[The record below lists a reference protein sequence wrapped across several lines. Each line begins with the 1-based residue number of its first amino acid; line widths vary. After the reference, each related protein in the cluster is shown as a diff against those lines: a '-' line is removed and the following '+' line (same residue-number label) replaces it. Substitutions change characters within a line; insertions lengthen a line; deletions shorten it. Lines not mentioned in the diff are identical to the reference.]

1 MEIVILLLQVDD
13 SLTGDEELIVECK
26 RELFAEFEMKDL
38 GALHF
43 FLGLEVW
50 QEPEENFLGQGK
62 YIVEI
67 L

>member
-1 MEIVILLLQVDD
+1 MLLYVDD
-13 SLTGDEELIVECK
+13 LFLTGDEELIAECK
-26 RELFAEFEMKDL
+26 RELSAEYETKDL

-50 QEPEENFLGQGK
+50 QELDGIFLGQGK